1 MKKLLLIILILS
13 IKSAFAIDG
22 LNQSECKS
30 GLIASPGLKK
40 INKFGLSAVTGKVSK
55 FDPCNKNVFYNKSS
69 NESLPLFILLHGGG
83 GAKDVSEINKGLLK
97 LGVSTLIF
105 DAYKMNGFAQTPFT
119 SNFHRQRMILPIAV
133 GAIKWA
139 AQQSKYKFN
148 EIYIYGFSN
157 GATVAVNL
165 AGKIGSKKL
174 KGIVAEGTSNSGAGL
189 GLPNQIKNRLL
200 MIYGE
205 LDNLSSP
212 LNKRRWN
219 SPSKCMVNRLL
230 KYNGIPKG
238 TAQNCNDN
246 KNPNEFSIT
255 IENWSKEVK
264 LFDGGTLSFEYI
276 KGGAHGI
283 MNGKLEVMT
292 RADFMKKIGRK
303 APAFMKK
310 TGWNSGG
317 DLDAKKK
324 LLNVISNFAKLK

>member
-1 MKKLLLIILILS
+1 MIKVFILILILS

-40 INKFGLSAVTGKVSK
+40 INKFGLQAVTGKVSK

-83 GAKDVSEINKGLLK
+83 GAKDVSEINKALLE
-97 LGVSTLIF
+97 LGVSTLVF

-139 AQQSKYKFN
+139 AKQSKFKFN

-255 IENWSKEVK
+255 VENWSKEVK
-264 LFDGGTLSFEYI
+264 LVGGGTLSFEYI

-283 MNGKLEVMT
+283 MDGKLEVMT

>member
-1 MKKLLLIILILS
+1 MKKIFILILILS

-30 GLIASPGLKK
+30 GLIAAPGLKK

-83 GAKDVSEINKGLLK
+83 GAKDVSEINRGLLK

-105 DAYKMNGFAQTPFT
+105 DAYKMNGFAQIPFT

-133 GAIKWA
+133 GALKWA
-139 AQQSKYKFN
+139 AKQTKFKFN
-148 EIYIYGFSN
+148 GIYIYGFSN

-165 AGKIGSKKL
+165 AGKSNTKKL

-189 GLPNQIKNRLL
+189 GLPNKIKNQLL

-212 LNKRRWN
+212 VNKRRWN
-219 SPSKCMVNRLL
+219 SSSKCMFNRLL
-230 KYNGIPKG
+230 KYDGIPLG

-246 KNPNEFSIT
+246 KNPKEFSIT
-255 IENWSKEVK
+255 IDDWAKQVK
-264 LFDGGTLSFEYI
+264 LVDGGTLNFEYI

-303 APAFMKK
+303 APEFMKR

-324 LLNVISNFAKLK
+324 LLDVISNFAKLK